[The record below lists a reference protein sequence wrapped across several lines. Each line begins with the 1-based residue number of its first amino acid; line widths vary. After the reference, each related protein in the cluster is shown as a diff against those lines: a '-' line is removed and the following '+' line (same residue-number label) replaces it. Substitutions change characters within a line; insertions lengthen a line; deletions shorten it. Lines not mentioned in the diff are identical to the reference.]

1 MSEPDAYAPGTPS
14 WVDLGSPDP
23 EASARFYE
31 GLFGW
36 EAVETGTIEETGGY
50 RMFMLGGRHVAGLG
64 PLQGEG
70 QPPMWTTYVSVED
83 AAATAAKVA
92 EAGGQAMLEP
102 MDVLTA
108 GRMAVFLDSEGA
120 AFAVWQPGD
129 HKGAAVVN
137 EPGSLCWNELATRD
151 LEGARTF
158 YGEVFGWT
166 PETSQMEGTDYTLWL
181 LDGKNVGGATEM
193 SDQWPEDI
201 PPHWSVSFAV
211 DDTDEAAEKAGS
223 LGGKVSI
230 APTDISI
237 GRFAVLN
244 GPHGEVFS
252 VIKLAQQPP
261 ES

>member
-14 WVDLGSPDP
+14 WVDLGSPDL
-23 EASARFYE
+23 EASARFYG

-36 EAVETGTIEETGGY
+36 EAVETGTVEETGGY
-50 RMFMLGGRHVAGLG
+50 RMLMLGEKYIAGLG
-64 PLQGEG
+64 PLQNED
-70 QPPMWTTYVSVED
+70 QPPMWMTYVSVAD
-83 AAATAAKVA
+83 ADATTAKVA
-92 EAGGQAMLEP
+92 AAGGQALLEP
-102 MDVLTA
+102 MDVLNA

-120 AFAVWQPGD
+120 AFAVWQPGE

-151 LEGARTF
+151 LEGAKAF
-158 YGEVFGWT
+158 YREVFGWE
-166 PETSQMEGTDYTLWL
+166 PESAPIEGTDYTLWL
-181 LDGKNVGGATEM
+181 LDGKGIGGATEM
-193 SDQWPEDI
+193 GDQWPENI

-211 DDTDEAAEKAGS
+211 EDTDETAEKAGS

-230 APTDISI
+230 PPTDLSI

-252 VIKLAQQPP
+252 VIKLASQPS
-261 ES
+261 EA